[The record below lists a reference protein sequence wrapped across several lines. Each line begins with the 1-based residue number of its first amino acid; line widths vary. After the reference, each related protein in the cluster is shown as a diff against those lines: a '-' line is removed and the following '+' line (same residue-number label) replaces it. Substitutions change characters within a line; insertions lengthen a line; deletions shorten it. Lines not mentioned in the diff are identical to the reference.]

1 MIKGRR
7 SALTALVMNAKLTEK
22 SKTATICAAILLNSF
37 ILISKRRARLGAL
50 GLLVY
55 LSCFGL
61 LRIM

>member
-1 MIKGRR
+1 MTRGRR
-7 SALTALVMNAKLTEK
+7 SSLAALVMKATPAEK
-22 SKTATICAAILLNSF
+22 SNTAAICGAILFNSF